1 MFLKQNIF
9 QKENYV
15 FRNKKYN
22 GLFGFDCIVEISVIT
37 KNDISHPNTPTNKF

>member
-22 GLFGFDCIVEISVIT
+22 GLFGFDCIVEISFIT